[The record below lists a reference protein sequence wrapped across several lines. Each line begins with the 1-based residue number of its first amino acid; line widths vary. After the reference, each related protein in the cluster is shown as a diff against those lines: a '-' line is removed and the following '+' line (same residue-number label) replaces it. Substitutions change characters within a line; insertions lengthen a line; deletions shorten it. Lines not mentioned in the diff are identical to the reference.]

1 MEFEGLQLPPDV
13 RATLAAEEVPEPATL
28 PALLRRDV
36 DLWGDEEFVVHD
48 SDVHTW
54 RDIDRA
60 SADVAKGL
68 LAIGVTKGSRVGIL
82 MPNSVD
88 WIVAFLGAARIG
100 AVVSPLSTF
109 LQGPELARTLARA
122 DVQVLLCV
130 DRYLAHDYI
139 ARLEQIPGVPDATS
153 TDLFLAS
160 HPYLRH
166 IVVWGPDGSTPA
178 WAMGGP
184 ADLVGAAHASGVTD
198 DLLAAAEDSVSPADW
213 FLTVWTSGTTS
224 EPKGVVHSHAGVLR
238 YCHGLRAMGRADV
251 RRGERSYSALPFF
264 WLGGLNGQVVPALL
278 CGAVIV
284 TTDCIRP
291 DDVLDALV
299 ELQVRR
305 LTGWLRPLADLRR
318 AAADRGLDIS
328 GIRGLAPLRFP
339 DGELVP
345 PDRTANALGM
355 TETFGPVGA
364 EPPAGILPPE
374 KAGTMGR
381 TVAGYERE
389 IIDPDTGASLPPGAV
404 GELRVRGPGLMVG
417 YYKREREDTFDPDG
431 FFRTGDRCSIDAD
444 GFLSWHGREG
454 DLIKTS
460 GANVSPVEVE
470 QLLLT
475 QPGVAEAIV
484 FGIPDAE
491 RDEAIAA
498 VLVPARDAEIDVA
511 QMRTWLQ
518 SEISNY
524 KVPHHYA
531 VRRADEIPRTESA
544 KVRKHVLARQV
555 FPDAF
560 VSETEPATPADR

>member
-1 MEFEGLQLPPDV
+1 VVFEGLQLPPDV
-13 RATLAAEEVPEPATL
+13 QSALAAEEIPDPPTL
-28 PALLRRDV
+28 PALLRRGV
-36 DLWGDEEFVVHD
+36 ELWGDEELVVHD
-48 SDVHTW
+48 GDVHTW
-54 RDIDRA
+54 RDVDRA

-88 WIVAFLGAARIG
+88 WVVAFLAAARIG

-109 LQGPELARTLARA
+109 LQGPELARSLAQA

-130 DRYLAHDYI
+130 DHYLAHDYV
-139 ARLEQIPGVPDATS
+139 ARLEQIPGLADATG
-153 TDLFLAS
+153 TDLFLPS

-166 IVVWGPDGSTPA
+166 VVVWGRDGAPPA
-178 WAMGGP
+178 WVIGP
-184 ADLVGAAHASGVTD
+184 DDLVAAAGASGVGD
-198 DLLAAAEDSVSPADW
+198 DLLLATEDAVSPADW

-224 EPKGVVHSHAGVLR
+224 DPKGVVHTHGGVLR
-238 YCHGLRAMGRADV
+238 YCHGLRAIGRADV

-284 TTDCIRP
+284 TTDRIRP

-305 LTGWLRPLADLRR
+305 LTGWLRPLAELRR

-345 PDRTANALGM
+345 PDRTGNALGM

-364 EPPAGILPPE
+364 EAPGAILPPE

-381 TVAGYERE
+381 AVAGYERE
-389 IIDPDTGASLPPGAV
+389 IIDPETGALLPAGTI

-417 YYKREREDTFDPDG
+417 YYKREREDTFDADG
-431 FFRTGDRCSIDAD
+431 FFRTGDRCAIDDD

-475 QPGVAEAIV
+475 RPDIAEAIV
-484 FGIPDAE
+484 FGVPDAE

-498 VLVPARDAEIDVA
+498 VLVPARDAEVDVDEL
-511 QMRTWLQ
+511 RTWLSSQ
-518 SEISNY
+518 ISNY

-544 KVRKHVLARQV
+544 KVRKHVLARDV

-560 VSETEPATPADR
+560 AGDSEGATPEAR

>member
-1 MEFEGLQLPPDV
+1 
-13 RATLAAEEVPEPATL
+13 
-28 PALLRRDV
+28 
-36 DLWGDEEFVVHD
+36 
-48 SDVHTW
+48 
-54 RDIDRA
+54 
-60 SADVAKGL
+60 
-68 LAIGVTKGSRVGIL
+68 
-82 MPNSVD
+82 
-88 WIVAFLGAARIG
+88 
-100 AVVSPLSTF
+100 
-109 LQGPELARTLARA
+109 
-122 DVQVLLCV
+122 
-130 DRYLAHDYI
+130 
-139 ARLEQIPGVPDATS
+139 
-153 TDLFLAS
+153 
-160 HPYLRH
+160 
-166 IVVWGPDGSTPA
+166 
-178 WAMGGP
+178 
-184 ADLVGAAHASGVTD
+184 
-198 DLLAAAEDSVSPADW
+198 
-213 FLTVWTSGTTS
+213 
-224 EPKGVVHSHAGVLR
+224 
-238 YCHGLRAMGRADV
+238 
-251 RRGERSYSALPFF
+251 
-264 WLGGLNGQVVPALL
+264 
-278 CGAVIV
+278 
-284 TTDCIRP
+284 
-291 DDVLDALV
+291 
-299 ELQVRR
+299 
-305 LTGWLRPLADLRR
+305 
-318 AAADRGLDIS
+318 
-328 GIRGLAPLRFP
+328 
-339 DGELVP
+339 
-345 PDRTANALGM
+345 M

-470 QLLLT
+470 QLLLS